1 MMMMWEYHMNQF
13 SFKKEVDISINPHSH
28 SKEGNEGNSSKYKQN

>member
-1 MMMMWEYHMNQF
+1 MSQF
-13 SFKKEVDISINPHSH
+13 SFKMEVDISINPHSH